1 MNDTTLETRR
11 AAEETPKPAPG
22 GEGPA
27 RIDVGGVLFDPLT
40 VAQTIEH
47 VAGAAASGQGGW
59 VITAN
64 LDHARRAR
72 VDDEYRDM
80 LREAELVVADGAPI
94 IWASKLQ
101 GAALPERVAGSS
113 MVEPLARVAA
123 QRGLSIFLMGGT
135 PGTAQEAGDLLVERY
150 PGLKIAGVSCPPMG
164 FEKDA
169 AEMSQIRE
177 DLSRTKPDLIYV
189 ALGSPKQ
196 ERLIRV
202 LRGDFPDAWW
212 LGIGISLSFLT
223 GEVQRAPS
231 YIQRLGLEWL
241 HRLVQ
246 EPRRLAK
253 RYLVHGLPYACRLG
267 FGSLGRRLSGR
278 DR

>member
-1 MNDTTLETRR
+1 MSDRTANTSSLSCATPQGGADH
-11 AAEETPKPAPG
+11 AA
-22 GEGPA
+22 PA

-40 VAQTIEH
+40 LAQTIEH
-47 VAGAAASGQGGW
+47 VAGAAQAGRGGW

-94 IWASKLQ
+94 IWASKVQ

-113 MVEPLARVAA
+113 MVEPLAKVAA

-135 PGTAQEAGDLLVERY
+135 PGTAQQAGDLLVERY
-150 PGLKIAGVSCPPMG
+150 PDLKIAGVSCPPMG
-164 FEKDA
+164 FEKDE

-177 DLSRTKPDLIYV
+177 DLRRTKPDLVYV

-202 LRGDFPDAWW
+202 LRGDFPDCWW

-267 FGSLGRRLSGR
+267 LSSVWRRLSGGAR
-278 DR
+278 

>member
-1 MNDTTLETRR
+1 MSETMLEADPVTDDVLPASPDG
-11 AAEETPKPAPG
+11 AA
-22 GEGPA
+22 PA
-27 RIDVGGVLFDPLT
+27 RIDVGGVRFDPLT
-40 VAQTIEH
+40 LSQTIEH
-47 VAGAAASGQGGW
+47 IADAAQAGRGGW

-80 LREAELVVADGAPI
+80 LGEAELVVADGAPI
-94 IWASKLQ
+94 IWASRVQ

-113 MVEPLARVAA
+113 MVEPLAAVAA
-123 QRGLSIFLMGGT
+123 ERGLSIYLMGGT
-135 PGTAQEAGDLLVERY
+135 PGTAKEAGDLLASRY
-150 PGLKIAGVSCPPMG
+150 PGLRIAGVSCPPMG
-164 FEKDA
+164 FEKDP
-169 AEMSQIRE
+169 AEMAQIRE
-177 DLSRTKPDLIYV
+177 SIGQARPDIVYV

-202 LRGDFPDAWW
+202 LRGDFPGVWW

-231 YIQRLGLEWL
+231 YIQRLGLEWC

-253 RYLVHGLPYACRLG
+253 RYLVHGLPYAFRLG
-267 FGSLGRRLSGR
+267 LGSFWRRLSGKTR
-278 DR
+278 